1 MHLQIELAQFCL
13 GNDEQKIKA
22 QKGGYFLWTKVGTDG
37 DSLIQDSRSKIQKSS
52 SKKTSSSLIQDP
64 RNQAP
69 V

>member
-22 QKGGYFLWTKVGTDG
+22 QKGGYFLWTKVGTYV
-37 DSLIQDSRSKIQKSS
+37 LQ
-52 SKKTSSSLIQDP
+52 
-64 RNQAP
+64 